1 MFKSVNLQAAAL
13 AVLVTASTVGS
24 MEMLAADYRA
34 ESQRDWELSQV
45 EPAWPSV
52 HQVVVV
58 GTNHV
63 HQVIVTGKRV

>member
-24 MEMLAADYRA
+24 MEMLAADYR
-34 ESQRDWELSQV
+34 EDSQREWALDHV
-45 EPAWPSV
+45 PAAWPSV

-63 HQVIVTGKRV
+63 HQVVVTGKRV

>member
-24 MEMLAADYRA
+24 MQMLAAEYRH
-34 ESQRDWELSQV
+34 ESRLEWELARL
-45 EPAWPSV
+45 PAAWPSV

-63 HQVIVTGKRV
+63 HQVVVTGKRV